1 VKLLRRKWC
10 SSAPNAARRVRRIS
24 SRTGTTR
31 SAKPE
36 RQHDSPE
43 WQAAIEAPRIGIMK
57 YVATLGGELDGVLH
71 QAFINPISFAKLKS
85 VTKRL
90 YIRFTLANGFLCV
103 PYGGRSG

>member
-1 VKLLRRKWC
+1 
-10 SSAPNAARRVRRIS
+10 
-24 SRTGTTR
+24 
-31 SAKPE
+31 
-36 RQHDSPE
+36 
-43 WQAAIEAPRIGIMK
+43 MK

-71 QAFINPISFAKLKS
+71 QAFINPISFAKLKY